1 MTAALVSAA
10 VMLSYTVL
18 AAEPSVTV
26 QAEILYA
33 STAPGT
39 VEPAYV
45 KLRDS
50 LAPKVKYLTLKKLD
64 AKKLQ
69 LVQNTMQ
76 TIALPNQKQAELT
89 LQGLKDN
96 VATVK
101 VKTPSV
107 ETVYSLAKEKTLSA
121 PAGAHDGGDLWLVVS
136 QPK

>member
-1 MTAALVSAA
+1 MSKLLTSA
-10 VMLSYTVL
+10 VVFFSLTTL

-26 QAEILYA
+26 QADIVFA

-45 KLRDS
+45 KLRDTLS
-50 LAPKVKYLTLKKLD
+50 GKVKYQTMKKLD
-64 AKKLQ
+64 SRKLE
-69 LVQNTMQ
+69 LAQNKLQ
-76 TIALPNQKQAELT
+76 TIALPNAKQAELT
-89 LQGLKDN
+89 LQGVKEN

-107 ETVYSLAKEKTLSA
+107 ETVFSLAKDKSLSA
-121 PAGAHDGGDLWLVVS
+121 PAGATDKGDLWLVVS